1 MMHNPRR
8 EGNLGMR
15 GKKGG
20 FAPHKRKPLAPQK
33 LKMESKTT
41 KQKQKSKKKKKKT
54 NAAFPISQ
62 SRNNKNKTLATLN
75 SPTQQNSNRNTHTH
89 THTHT
94 QKILKQNIPKGGIQI
109 AQILDTRQ
117 IRLWGSVRFG
127 LLSLA

>member
-1 MMHNPRR
+1 MHNPRR

-20 FAPHKRKPLAPQK
+20 FAPHTRKPLAPQK
-33 LKMESKTT
+33 LKVKSKTT
-41 KQKQKSKKKKKKT
+41 KRKQKSKKKKKKT

-62 SRNNKNKTLATLN
+62 SRNKKTKHLQPLILPHNKT
-75 SPTQQNSNRNTHTH
+75 PIETHTH
-89 THTHT
+89 IHTHT
-94 QKILKQNIPKGGIQI
+94 QKIFKQNIPKGGIQI